1 MKIVALRP
9 HAFAIPYARTMATA
23 RGRSAARY
31 GVIVEL
37 ETDTGVTGLGEASP
51 YPGPDERE
59 AQRDVLWVLR
69 KMAVALQRRDIR
81 DAESELDRALAD
93 ADASAPV
100 KRAARAGVETALW
113 DARGKLAGVPVAQ
126 LMGRRPRRCVEV
138 NALVVDPEVEAAR
151 HAAREAANAGF
162 RAVKLKVGM
171 ARSVEQECARV
182 ASVRGAI
189 GPDVALRLDAN
200 GAWDV
205 ATALRTLRA
214 VAGYDIEYVEQPVP
228 PHDLEAMR
236 RARELAGVRVA
247 ADESV
252 TDVAAARRLLDA
264 GAADVLVV
272 KPLVV
277 GGIGPALD
285 ISRLAAERGVAV
297 TVTTTFDSGAGIAV
311 ALHVA
316 ALLPEG
322 SPACGLATAHLL
334 ESDLLTAPLMV
345 QGGVMGLP
353 AAPGLGVELD
363 RAALAR
369 YAVASTEGTG

>member
-1 MKIVALRP
+1 M
-9 HAFAIPYARTMATA
+9 
-23 RGRSAARY
+23 RY

-69 KMAVALQRRDIR
+69 KMAAALQRRDIG
-81 DAESELDRALAD
+81 DAEGELDRALAD

-113 DARGKLAGVPVAQ
+113 DARGKLAGVPIAQ

-138 NALVVDPEVEAAR
+138 NALVVDPEIEAAR

-162 RAVKLKVGM
+162 RAMKLKVGM
-171 ARSVEQECARV
+171 ARSVEEECARV
-182 ASVRGAI
+182 AAVRGAI

-228 PHDLEAMR
+228 PDDLEAMR
-236 RARELAGVRVA
+236 RVRELAGVRVA

-252 TDVAAARRLLDA
+252 TDVGAARRLLDA
-264 GAADVLVV
+264 GAADVLVI

-277 GGIGPALD
+277 GGIGAALD
-285 ISRLAAERGVAV
+285 IARLGAERGVAV

-345 QGGVMGLP
+345 RGGVMGLP

-369 YAVASTEGTG
+369 YAVPSTEGTG